1 MPVHPPRPTG
11 PALNA
16 LRAFEAAA
24 RLGGFSKAAEELCVT
39 SGAVAQ
45 QVKGLEDWA
54 GADLF
59 ERQPQGVVLND
70 LGRQVLPLAERAFD
84 QLAATVQEIRA
95 VASPNRLHIAALPAV
110 AQLWLSPRLPAIRRA
125 LPDLVISV
133 TAMEQAPNLGRDPFD
148 LTLFLGDPE
157 DGQVVATDEILP
169 VCAPDVAG
177 RVMQVADLA
186 QLPCLSDSSW
196 SQDWA
201 VWLQARAGAETP
213 QLRGPV
219 FSLYAL
225 AVQEA
230 VNGAG
235 VLMGHQCLIEQDLK
249 AGRLVSPFPQA
260 VPTGKALVLTARK
273 PVRPPLARLI
283 AALSESRL

>member
-11 PALNA
+11 PPLNA

-39 SGAVAQ
+39 AGAVAQ
-45 QVKGLEDWA
+45 QIKGLEDWA
-54 GADLF
+54 GAALF
-59 ERQPQGVVLND
+59 DRQPQGVVLND

-133 TAMEQAPNLGRDPFD
+133 TALEQVPNLARDPFD

-157 DGQVVATDEILP
+157 EGQIIAMDEILP
-169 VCAPDVAG
+169 VCAPAVAEG
-177 RVMQVADLA
+177 LAQIADLA
-186 QLPCLSDSSW
+186 QVPCLSDSSW

-201 VWLQARAGAETP
+201 VWLKVRAGAEAP
-213 QLRGPV
+213 QLHGPV

-235 VLMGHQCLIEQDLK
+235 VLMGHQSLIEQDLK
-249 AGRLVSPFPQA
+249 AGRLVCPFPQA
-260 VPTGKALVLTARK
+260 VPTGKALVLTARN
-273 PVRPPLARLI
+273 PMRPPLARLI
-283 AALSESRL
+283 GELCESGL